1 MEQEGLGP
9 NGGVVYALE
18 TLEANFDWLR
28 DGLARLGDDY
38 ILFDC
43 PGQVELFTHHDSLKR
58 IFKKLEKLD
67 YRVCPGDMLSPA
79 GGHQPR
85 RFLLLYRSCTLRL
98 GTAVESQDHAAD
110 GFPFSKRPHQNRSPQ
125 PIWSSW

>member
-28 DGLARLGDDY
+28 DGLATLGDDY

-67 YRVCPGDMLSPA
+67 YRVYPSKCAHSA
-79 GGHQPR
+79 GCHQPR
-85 RFLLLYRSCTLRL
+85 RLVLLYRSRSIRL
-98 GTAVESQDHAAD
+98 GPSPESQDNVTN
-110 GFPFSKRPHQNRSPQ
+110 GLSVSQRSHQN
-125 PIWSSW
+125 